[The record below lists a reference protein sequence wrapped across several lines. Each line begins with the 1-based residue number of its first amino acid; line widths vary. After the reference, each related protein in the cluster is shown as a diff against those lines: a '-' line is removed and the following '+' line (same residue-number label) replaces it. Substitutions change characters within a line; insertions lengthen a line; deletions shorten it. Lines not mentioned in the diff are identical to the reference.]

1 MPDIGVPELLIV
13 LVVIL
18 LIFGSSR
25 LPKLARSIGQA
36 KHAFE
41 EALGRHPP
49 RTASWLDPTALAA
62 GERFAA
68 DEEVD
73 DRPGHGGEGAAAGRP
88 SVRAAPG

>member
-25 LPKLARSIGQA
+25 LPKLARSLGQA
-36 KHAFE
+36 KQAFE

-49 RTASWLDPTALAA
+49 RTGSWLDVIPRVEDRVTSVDATRPVY
-62 GERFAA
+62 RFDHEKANS
-68 DEEVD
+68 
-73 DRPGHGGEGAAAGRP
+73 R
-88 SVRAAPG
+88 

>member
-25 LPKLARSIGQA
+25 LPKLARSLGQA
-36 KHAFE
+36 KQAFE

-49 RTASWLDPTALAA
+49 RGESWLDVIPRVEDRVSSVDAIRPVY
-62 GERFAA
+62 RFDHEKAHS
-68 DEEVD
+68 
-73 DRPGHGGEGAAAGRP
+73 R
-88 SVRAAPG
+88 

>member
-25 LPKLARSIGQA
+25 LPKLARSLGQA

-41 EALGRHPP
+41 EALGRHPLKS
-49 RTASWLDPTALAA
+49 TSWLDEIPRVEDRVAS
-62 GERFAA
+62 
-68 DEEVD
+68 VD
-73 DRPGHGGEGAAAGRP
+73 AIRPVYRLDHEQANSR
-88 SVRAAPG
+88 